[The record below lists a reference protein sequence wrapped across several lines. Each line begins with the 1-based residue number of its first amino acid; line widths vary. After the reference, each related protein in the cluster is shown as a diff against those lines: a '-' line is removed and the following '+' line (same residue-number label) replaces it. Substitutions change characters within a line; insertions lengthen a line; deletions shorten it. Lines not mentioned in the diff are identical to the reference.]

1 MPEIFIMEND
11 AKHQTSSHFV
21 VPRAPEHTG
30 SRIVPWLV
38 AVLAIAL
45 LGAPLVLSLWRTR
58 PSPVPSPSRP
68 ASGFRSG
75 HVFSEEEFKRGWYW
89 GGKEKAAA
97 TPEDW
102 VVTQDGTQFCWHKPA
117 VSCPE

>member
-1 MPEIFIMEND
+1 MEND

-21 VPRAPEHTG
+21 VPRAPEPSG
-30 SRIVPWLV
+30 SKMVPWLV

-58 PSPVPSPSRP
+58 PSPIPPAANRP
-68 ASGFRSG
+68 RNGFPSG

-89 GGKEKAAA
+89 GDDEKSPG
-97 TPEDW
+97 TPGDW
-102 VVTQDGTQFCWHKPA
+102 VVTQEGTQYCWHKPA